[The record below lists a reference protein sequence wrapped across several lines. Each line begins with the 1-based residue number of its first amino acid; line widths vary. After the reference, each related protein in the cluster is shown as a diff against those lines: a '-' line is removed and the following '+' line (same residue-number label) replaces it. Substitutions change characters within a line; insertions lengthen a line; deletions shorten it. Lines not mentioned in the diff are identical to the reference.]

1 MHMFWSAV
9 CQSTKQKITLHNI
22 WFYIY
27 HFFFSFLFFSLKEN
41 HWVEN
46 TNHTFI
52 SKSSNSLALRWCHA
66 IMSLWLPHSSSSSR
80 GNDMSSYRYSLATDP
95 SASSLWKDDT
105 RFPPH
110 LITIIG
116 HLKVPPNNN
125 CVQEGWKN
133 KDKLSET
140 RKYCNMTN
148 AFVCLSIFVRKR
160 SCRHFRYIF
169 FVCFFIFSSQ
179 ASREQWDTLW
189 PLEVFCRKTR
199 VIEFMKSILE
209 RL

>member
-27 HFFFSFLFFSLKEN
+27 HFFFFSSSFFLKEN

-66 IMSLWLPHSSSSSR
+66 IMSLWLPHSSSSSSSR

-116 HLKVPPNNN
+116 HLKVPPNDN

-140 RKYCNMTN
+140 RKYCVIWRMLL
-148 AFVCLSIFVRKR
+148 FVYLSSSGRGAAVISATSSSFV
-160 SCRHFRYIF
+160 FLF
-169 FVCFFIFSSQ
+169 FFFIASQ
-179 ASREQWDTLW
+179 QRTVGHIMA
-189 PLEVFCRKTR
+189 TR
-199 VIEFMKSILE
+199 GFLS
-209 RL
+209 

>member
-1 MHMFWSAV
+1 
-9 CQSTKQKITLHNI
+9 
-22 WFYIY
+22 
-27 HFFFSFLFFSLKEN
+27 
-41 HWVEN
+41 
-46 TNHTFI
+46 
-52 SKSSNSLALRWCHA
+52 
-66 IMSLWLPHSSSSSR
+66 MSLWLPHSSSSST

-169 FVCFFIFSSQ
+169 FVCFFHRKPAENSGTHYGHSRFSVVKH
-179 ASREQWDTLW
+179 EWLNLW
-189 PLEVFCRKTR
+189 NQYWRGYKRQVCLFKMIWPQKKKIKHVFPLNMQIPLCALLCWGSTP
-199 VIEFMKSILE
+199 
-209 RL
+209 